1 MGGFSEQVIQRVAL
15 VVKLEERSLDVRLRL
30 STFVPIDGV
39 CYLAGRQDVV
49 GVKTVLLQAEIGHLD
64 ESEPAPRL
72 FLECDSDCVVAHKA
86 EVLEEGG

>member
-1 MGGFSEQVIQRVAL
+1 MIQRVAL

-49 GVKTVLLQAEIGHLD
+49 GVKTVLQSGIGHLD

-72 FLECDSDCVVAHKA
+72 PFNGDSDRIVAHQA